1 MKNKTRFLGLLA
13 LFCSVIAAQQPPKIG
28 IIDVQRALAATRE
41 GQQATKDLKAKVDP
55 KQQDFNTRQQ
65 EITQLQEQH
74 NRPAVLSE
82 EKKAEL
88 ARSIDEKKRRLDRD
102 TQDAND
108 SLRSE
113 QQSILQK
120 MSQRLMAV
128 LTKYAKEN
136 NYTLVLSTGDPN
148 TPVMYAAPEMDI
160 TSTIVGLYDKAYP
173 NAASAPPTAPP
184 KP

>member
-1 MKNKTRFLGLLA
+1 MKNRTRFLGLA
-13 LFCSVIAAQQPPKIG
+13 VLFCSVLAAQQAPKIG
-28 IIDVQRALAATRE
+28 IIDLQRALAATQE
-41 GQQATKDLKAKVDP
+41 GQQATKGLRAKVDP
-55 KQQDFNTRQQ
+55 KQNEFNARQQ
-65 EITQLQEQH
+65 EITQLQEQL

-113 QQSILQK
+113 LQGILQK
-120 MSQRLMAV
+120 MSQRLMTV
-128 LTKYAKEN
+128 LTKYAKDYG
-136 NYTLVLSTGDPN
+136 YTLILEAGAPN
-148 TPVMYAAPEMDI
+148 TPLMYAAPEMDI

-173 NAASAPPTAPP
+173 NTPSTPPAAVP

>member
-1 MKNKTRFLGLLA
+1 MKNRTLFPGLA
-13 LFCSVIAAQQPPKIG
+13 VLFCSVLAAQQPPKIG
-28 IIDVQRALAATRE
+28 IIDVQRALAATQE

-55 KQQDFNTRQQ
+55 KQQEFNARQQ
-65 EITQLQEQH
+65 EITQLQEQL

-88 ARSIDEKKRRLDRD
+88 TRSLDEKKRRLDRD

-113 QQSILQK
+113 QQSVLQK

-136 NYTLVLSTGDPN
+136 NYTLILSAGDPN
-148 TPVMYAAPEMDI
+148 TPLMYAAPEMDI
-160 TSTIVGLYDKAYP
+160 TSTIVSLYDKAYP
-173 NAASAPPTAPP
+173 NAANAPPAAPP

>member
-1 MKNKTRFLGLLA
+1 MNNRVSLWALPL
-13 LFCSVIAAQQPPKIG
+13 LFCSVLAAQQSPKIG
-28 IIDVQRALAATRE
+28 IIDLQRALAATQE
-41 GQQATKDLKAKVDP
+41 GQQATKNLTAKVEP
-55 KQQDFNTRQQ
+55 KQREFTARQQ
-65 EITQLQEQH
+65 EITQLEEQL

-113 QQSILQK
+113 QQGVLQK
-120 MSQRLMAV
+120 MSQRLMTV
-128 LTKYAKEN
+128 LTKYAKDN
-136 NYTLVLSTGDPN
+136 AYTLILEAGDPN
-148 TPVMYAAPEMDI
+148 TPLMYAAPEMDI
-160 TSTIVGLYDKAYP
+160 TAAIVSLYDKAYP
-173 NAASAPPTAPP
+173 LTPSTPPTAAP